1 MLKISINVF
10 PKPYY
15 KINDQNRTTLHVMQ
29 NIFDIIRT
37 NKHMQSLMKCVRVT
51 ELENKLNRP
60 GFFYT
65 VFAPSEIA
73 FGNLHEVELEGWLKV
88 ENKIKLLNILYNHI
102 VEGQFSIENLLM
114 RRKFRTISGKIL
126 QIDRFDNTVCLN
138 NSLVK
143 EQDEKASNGI
153 VYLVDKIFIS

>member
-60 GFFYT
+60 GFSYDLLILPDQLT
-65 VFAPSEIA
+65 YATELVAEFADQKFIIDHLAHPYIKNQE
-73 FGNLHEVELEGWLKV
+73 KV
-88 ENKIKLLNILYNHI
+88 LWKRI
-102 VEGQFSIENLLM
+102 
-114 RRKFRTISGKIL
+114 
-126 QIDRFDNTVCLN
+126 
-138 NSLVK
+138 
-143 EQDEKASNGI
+143 
-153 VYLVDKIFIS
+153 